1 MPPKVQ
7 PRFDPTV
14 NLGHLL
20 TFMGFILAG
29 YAAFTAVK
37 SELSNVGVRVAGM
50 EKQVDRITEVLVIT
64 ATAQAEIVEL
74 RRRLDRLENNSKRE
88 DVSR

>member
-1 MPPKVQ
+1 MAENHK

-20 TFMGFILAG
+20 TFLGFILAG

-37 SELSNVGVRVAGM
+37 SELSAVGVRVAGM
-50 EKQVDRITEVLVIT
+50 EKQVDRITEVLVLN
-64 ATAQAEIVEL
+64 ATMQAEVVEL
-74 RRRLDRLENNSKRE
+74 RRRLDRIDTKRPN
-88 DVSR
+88 

>member
-1 MPPKVQ
+1 MPQEVK

-20 TFMGFILAG
+20 TFFGFILAG

-37 SELSNVGVRVAGM
+37 SELSTQGVRVASM
-50 EKQVDRITEVLVIT
+50 EKQVERITEVMVIT
-64 ATAQAEIVEL
+64 ATSQSEITEL
-74 RRRLDRLENNSKRE
+74 RRRLDRLENAKQRAQ
-88 DVSR
+88 

>member
-1 MPPKVQ
+1 MAENHK

-20 TFMGFILAG
+20 TFLGFILAG

-37 SELSNVGVRVAGM
+37 SELSAVGVRVAGM
-50 EKQVDRITEVLVIT
+50 EKQVDRITEVLVLN
-64 ATAQAEIVEL
+64 ATMQAEVVEL
-74 RRRLDRLENNSKRE
+74 RRRLDRI
-88 DVSR
+88 DTSRPN